1 MELEIVE
8 VGPSSRPLRYVPAP
22 TRWRPPPPPP
32 PPPPPAPAPT
42 PAAAAPHHFDSEKLP
57 QTLVSEIRPFL
68 RVANQIEL
76 ESPRVAYLCRFHAF
90 EKAHMMDPR
99 STGRGV
105 RQFKTSLLQRLEQDE
120 KSTLTKR
127 MAKRDSQE
135 IRLFY
140 EKQKQANEHEFVP
153 VLAEVLKAVDIGTG
167 SEKSIPSET
176 FADKSALF
184 RYNILPLHPGSDKKP
199 IMLLPEIQVAVF
211 AVRNVHSLPF
221 ANTKDHKSQTD
232 IFLWLQSWFGFQKGN
247 VANQREHLILLLAN
261 MHARLNPKSSS
272 EKMLCDRAVDELLA
286 KTFENYVTWC
296 KFLGR
301 KSNIWLP
308 SVKKEIQQHKLL
320 YISLYLLIWG
330 EASNLRLMPEC
341 LCYIFHHM
349 SYELYGVL
357 SGAVSLITGEKV
369 KPVYGGDDES
379 FLNKVVTPIYREIY
393 EEALKNK
400 NGVSDHSTWRNYDDL
415 NEFFWS
421 ADCFKLGWPM
431 RLNND
436 FFLHQTQIR
445 ILRFRFPLFHQC
457 QGTHLS
463 KLSNKTPNFLMDPH
477 RCKICLIQKHL
488 SKHNRSFDRL
498 WTLLVLGLQVLIIIA
513 WHGLESPVQLLDPII
528 FQDVLSIFITNAV
541 LRVIQVILDIAFS
554 WRTKRTMRF
563 SQKIRFA
570 VKFSLAVAW
579 AILLPIFYA
588 SSQNYMSCS
597 ARRPKTFL
605 GMFCLS
611 KYMVVVALYL
621 TSNVIGMALFFV
633 PAVNSFLETSTWRIC
648 NMLSW
653 WCQPELYVGRGMQE
667 GQVPLLKYTTFWMI
681 LLSSKFLFSYYFEIK
696 PLVEPTKE
704 IMKVNVNKYEWH
716 EFFPQVKSNAG
727 AILAVW
733 APIILV
739 YFMDTQIWYSVF
751 CTIFGG
757 MCGIIHHLGEIR
769 TMGMVRSR
777 FYTLPEAFDTSLVP
791 HSTMTKNKGILPSFL
806 ENKIFKNLGKAE
818 RHYPI
823 KFALVWNE
831 IINSFRLEDLISNR
845 ETDLMTMPMS
855 LEHRSGSIRW
865 PLFLLAKKFSKA
877 VDMAA
882 NFTGKSAQ
890 LFWKIKKDNYML
902 CAINDFYELTKS
914 ILRYL
919 VNGEV
924 EKRVITEIYTEIEKS
939 IQNASLLVDFRMDHL
954 PSLVDKFDRLAE
966 LLYTNNQE
974 LRHEVSILLQDIID
988 ILVQDMLVDAQS
1000 VLVLINSSKTLI
1012 SNDDGTFEYY
1022 KPELFASIS
1031 SISNIRFPFP
1041 DSGPLKE
1048 QVKRLH
1054 LLLNTKEK
1062 AVDVPSNSEA
1072 RRRISFFAT
1081 SLFMDMPAAPK
1092 VSSMLSFSIITPY
1105 FMEEVKFSE
1114 EELLY
1119 DQDEASILSYMQKIY
1134 PDEWKNFLDRLGL
1147 KVTHEEIRYWASY
1160 RGQTLSRTVRGMMYY
1175 RKALRLQAF
1184 LDMTNDQELYKGP
1197 VATGRGQTKNMHQS
1211 LSIELDA
1218 LADMKFSYIISCQKF
1233 GEQKSNGDPHA
1244 QDIIDLMTRYP
1255 ALRVAYIEE
1264 KEIIVRNK
1272 PHKVYSSVLI
1282 KAENNLD
1289 QEIYRIK
1296 LPGPP
1301 IIGEGK
1307 PENQNHA
1314 IIFTRGEALQTIDMN
1329 QDNYLEEAYKMRN
1342 VLQEFVRHPRDKAPT
1357 ILGLR
1362 EHIFT
1367 GSVSSLAGF
1376 MSYQETSFVTIGQRF
1391 LADPLRVRFHYGH
1404 PDIFDRIFH
1413 LTRGGISKAS
1423 KTINLSEDVFAGYNS
1438 ILRRGHITYNEYIQV
1453 GKGRD
1458 VGLNQISKFEAKVA
1472 NGNSEQSISRDIH
1485 RLGRRFDFF
1494 RMLSCYFTTVG
1505 FYFNSLISVVGVYV
1519 FLYGQLYLVLSGLQR
1534 ALLIE
1539 AQTQNMKSLETAL
1552 VSQSFLQ
1559 LGLLTGLPMVMELG
1573 LEKAGFSWHKIVED
1587 WVDWTRWM
1595 RNQGGIG
1602 VQPEKS
1608 WESWWNAENAH
1619 LHHSVLSS
1627 RILEVLLSL
1636 RFFIYQY
1643 GLVYHLKISQDS
1655 KNFLVYVLSWIVI
1668 VAIVGLVKLVNCA
1681 SRRLSS
1687 KHQLVFRLIKLLI
1700 FLSVVTSLVLLS
1712 CLCQL
1717 SIMDMII
1724 CCLAFIPTGWGL
1736 LLIVQVLRPKIEY
1749 YAIWEPIQVIAH
1761 AYDCGMGSLL
1771 FFPIVV
1777 LAWMPVISAIQ
1788 TRVLFNR
1795 AFSRQLQ
1802 IQPFIAGK
1810 TKKRR

>member
-1 MELEIVE
+1 M
-8 VGPSSRPLRYVPAP
+8 
-22 TRWRPPPPPP
+22 
-32 PPPPPAPAPT
+32 
-42 PAAAAPHHFDSEKLP
+42 AAKLVWIP
-57 QTLVSEIRPFL
+57 DRKCGQPKGASNSI
-68 RVANQIEL
+68 ACKYACSIE
-76 ESPRVAYLCRFHAF
+76 SQVILC
-90 EKAHMMDPR
+90 
-99 STGRGV
+99 ST
-105 RQFKTSLLQRLEQDE
+105 D
-120 KSTLTKR
+120 
-127 MAKRDSQE
+127 
-135 IRLFY
+135 
-140 EKQKQANEHEFVP
+140 
-153 VLAEVLKAVDIGTG
+153 
-167 SEKSIPSET
+167 
-176 FADKSALF
+176 
-184 RYNILPLHPGSDKKP
+184 
-199 IMLLPEIQVAVF
+199 
-211 AVRNVHSLPF
+211 
-221 ANTKDHKSQTD
+221 
-232 IFLWLQSWFGFQKGN
+232 
-247 VANQREHLILLLAN
+247 
-261 MHARLNPKSSS
+261 
-272 EKMLCDRAVDELLA
+272 DRAVDELLA
-286 KTFENYVTWC
+286 KTFENYLTWC

-308 SVKKEIQQHKLL
+308 SVKQEIQQHKLL
-320 YISLYLLIWG
+320 YIALYLLIWG

-341 LCYIFHHM
+341 LCFIFHHM

-369 KPVYGGDDES
+369 RPAYGGDDES
-379 FLNKVVTPIYREIY
+379 FLNDVVRPIYNVVFK
-393 EEALKNK
+393 EAQKNK
-400 NGVSDHSTWRNYDDL
+400 DGAADHSTWRNYDDL

-421 ADCFKLGWPM
+421 TDCFKLGWPM
-431 RLNND
+431 RPNND
-436 FFLHQTQIR
+436 FFFISSESDNSQILCGSTLSRVPHGFENCASCVPLVSVDKPQQTEQQNPQVPHESSSTENCLNSEAAEQR
-445 ILRFRFPLFHQC
+445 QQQTTSPSSEQWLGKTNFVEVRSFWHLF
-457 QGTHLS
+457 
-463 KLSNKTPNFLMDPH
+463 
-477 RCKICLIQKHL
+477 
-488 SKHNRSFDRL
+488 RSFDRM
-498 WTLLVLGLQVLIIIA
+498 WTLLVLGLQVLIIMA
-513 WHGLESPVQLLDPII
+513 WHGLGSPTQLLDPII
-528 FQDVLSIFITNAV
+528 FEDILSIFITNAV

-563 SQKIRFA
+563 DQILRFTL
-570 VKFSLAVAW
+570 KLSLAVAW
-579 AILLPIFYA
+579 AIILPIFYA
-588 SSQNYMSCS
+588 SSQNYKACS
-597 ARRPKTFL
+597 AKQSKTFL

-621 TSNVIGMALFFV
+621 ASNVIGMALFFV
-633 PAVNSFLETSTWRIC
+633 PAVTNYIETSTWRIC
-648 NMLSW
+648 SMLSW
-653 WCQPELYVGRGMQE
+653 WCQPQLYVGRGMQE
-667 GQVPLLKYTTFWMI
+667 GLVPLLKYTAFWMI

-696 PLVEPTKE
+696 PLVGPTKE
-704 IMKVNVNKYEWH
+704 IMKINVNKYEWH

-733 APIILV
+733 TPIILV

-777 FYTLPEAFDTSLVP
+777 FSTLPEAFNMSLVP
-791 HSTMTKNKGILPSFL
+791 PAMPKEKKGVFSSFL
-806 ENKIFKNLGKAE
+806 EKKIFKKVGKAE
-818 RHYPI
+818 RLDPT
-823 KFALVWNE
+823 KFALVWNQ
-831 IINSFRLEDLISNR
+831 IILSFRSEDLISNR
-845 ETDLMTMPMS
+845 EMDLMTMPMS
-855 LEHRSGSIRW
+855 LEHSPGSIRW
-865 PLFLLAKKFSKA
+865 PLFLLAKKFSEA
-877 VDMAA
+877 VDMVA

-890 LFWKIKKDNYML
+890 LFWKIKKDGYMF
-902 CAINDFYELTKS
+902 CSINDFYQLTKT
-914 ILRYL
+914 IFKFLII
-919 VNGEV
+919 GET
-924 EKRVITEIYTEIEKS
+924 EKRVVAAIFDEIEKS
-939 IQNASLLVDFRMDHL
+939 ILKSSLLTDFKMDHL
-954 PSLVDKFDRLAE
+954 PSLFSKFDRLAE
-966 LLYTNNQE
+966 LLFINKQE
-974 LRHEVSILLQDIID
+974 HRYEVTILLQDIVD
-988 ILVQDMLVDAQS
+988 ILIQDMIVDSQS
-1000 VLVLINSSKTLI
+1000 ILDVINSSERLI
-1012 SNDDGTFEYY
+1012 SDDDGAFGYY
-1022 KPELFASIS
+1022 QPELFASVS
-1031 SISNIRFPFP
+1031 SITNIRYPFL
-1041 DSGPLKE
+1041 DGQQKE
-1048 QVKRLH
+1048 QVKRLY

-1062 AVDVPSNSEA
+1062 VVEIPSNSEA

-1092 VSSMLSFSIITPY
+1092 VRSMLSFSIVTPY
-1105 FMEEVKFSE
+1105 FMEEVKFSD
-1114 EELLY
+1114 EELHSN
-1119 DQDEASILSYMQKIY
+1119 QDEASILSYMQKIY
-1134 PDEWKNFLDRLGL
+1134 PDQWKNFLERLGS
-1147 KVTHEEIRYWASY
+1147 KATNEEIRYWASY

-1175 RKALRLQAF
+1175 RRALRLQAF
-1184 LDMTNDQELYKGP
+1184 LDRTSDQELYKGP
-1197 VATGRGQTKNMHQS
+1197 LATEQGKNKRNIHQS
-1211 LSIELDA
+1211 LSTEIEA
-1218 LADMKFSYIISCQKF
+1218 LADMKFSYVISCQKF
-1233 GEQKSNGDPHA
+1233 GEQKIKGDPHA

-1255 ALRVAYIEE
+1255 TLRVAYIEE
-1264 KEIIVRNK
+1264 KEVILHSS

-1282 KAENNLD
+1282 KAENNFD

-1342 VLQEFVRHPRDKAPT
+1342 VLQEFVRHPRDQAPT

-1438 ILRRGHITYNEYIQV
+1438 ILRRGNIIYNEYIQV

-1472 NGNSEQSISRDIH
+1472 NGNSEQTISRDIH

-1534 ALLIE
+1534 ALLHD
-1539 AQTQNMKSLETAL
+1539 AQTQNIKSLETAL
-1552 VSQSFLQ
+1552 ASQSFLQ

-1573 LEKAGFSWHKIVED
+1573 LEKGFRSALSDFILMQLQFASVFFTFSLGTKAHYYGRTILHGGAKYRPTGRKFVVFHASFTENYQLYSRSHFVKGFELVFLLIVYHIFRRSYVSSVVHVMITYSTWFMAVTWLFTPFLFNPAGFAWQKIVDD
-1587 WVDWTRWM
+1587 WADWNRWM

-1619 LHHSVLSS
+1619 LRHSVLSS

-1643 GLVYHLKISQDS
+1643 GLVYHLNISQDN
-1655 KNFLVYVLSWIVI
+1655 KNFLVYLLSWVVI
-1668 VAIVGLVKLVNCA
+1668 IAVIGLVKLVNCA

-1687 KHQLVFRLIKLLI
+1687 KHQLIFRVIKLLI
-1700 FLSVVTSLVLLS
+1700 FLAVVTSLILLY

-1717 SIMDMII
+1717 SIMDLII

-1761 AYDCGMGSLL
+1761 AYDYGMGFLL
-1771 FFPIVV
+1771 FSPIAV

-1795 AFSRQLQ
+1795 AFSRQE
-1802 IQPFIAGK
+1802 IQPFIVGK
-1810 TKKRR
+1810 TKRR